1 MSEDSAI
8 VRYYLATINI
18 SPYLHVETI
27 IYHKENENNPLK
39 SWPTRLV
46 EYVRGCRDCESGQCA
61 NTNWHREINKVNLTG
76 DPAYLRRSCRR
87 WNHHGKSI
95 GSTYFLGLPYRK
107 NSFQGMGHCETSS
120 VKKTYFNYSITFSLL
135 RPDNPW
141 TYKL

>member
-46 EYVRGCRDCESGQCA
+46 EYVSGCRDCESGQCA
-61 NTNWHREINKVNLTG
+61 NTN
-76 DPAYLRRSCRR
+76 
-87 WNHHGKSI
+87 
-95 GSTYFLGLPYRK
+95 
-107 NSFQGMGHCETSS
+107 
-120 VKKTYFNYSITFSLL
+120 
-135 RPDNPW
+135 
-141 TYKL
+141 